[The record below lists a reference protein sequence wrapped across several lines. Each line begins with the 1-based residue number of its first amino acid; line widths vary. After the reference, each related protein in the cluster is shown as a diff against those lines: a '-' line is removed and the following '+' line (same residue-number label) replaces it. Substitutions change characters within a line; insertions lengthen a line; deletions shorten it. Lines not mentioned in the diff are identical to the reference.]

1 MSKSQ
6 YNSIKEKAWTEAMM
20 QMHVERDVGLKQ
32 RRSLGYILY
41 IWNVRSVSHGRKHTL
56 CIYTIYSQDINSRS
70 HMYMQINYKHAC

>member
-6 YNSIKEKAWTEAMM
+6 YNSIKEKAWTETMM

-41 IWNVRSVSHGRKHTL
+41 I
-56 CIYTIYSQDINSRS
+56 
-70 HMYMQINYKHAC
+70 